1 MKGVETK
8 YARNYGGW
16 HVALGNK
23 DRFVSMFITA
33 PDMDIPNH
41 HIQSQTEPDMYLH
54 IETHTFAPDPLLR
67 QSQTRWLV
75 CVKAKN

>member
-1 MKGVETK
+1 
-8 YARNYGGW
+8 
-16 HVALGNK
+16 
-23 DRFVSMFITA
+23 
-33 PDMDIPNH
+33 MDIPNH

-67 QSQTRWLV
+67 QSQARWLV